1 MRART
6 PPHWSFFGS
15 PGTRSPHITQSC
27 PRPGRSSPIHPSTTL
42 RPWASG
48 HPPLRPHE
56 AHRPGIGNN
65 FTSSDSDNI
74 LSGLGDL
81 GLARWRQRGLES
93 EQLRA
98 PALTRLPLQATSPSS
113 AQVTYLLVLIHYLS
127 SVLLYLLYYS
137 DYSYKT
143 QDQPAPSHLRDPAPF
158 TMRVRFLPPIQA
170 QGTPEPSLVTRAGN
184 RKIETGRCVPSLALI
199 W

>member
-1 MRART
+1 MVRVRT
-6 PPHWSFFGS
+6 PPHWNCTGT
-15 PGTRSPHITQSC
+15 PGTGPTHTTQCC
-27 PRPGRSSPIHPSTTL
+27 PRPGRSSPLHPSTTL

-65 FTSSDSDNI
+65 FTSSDSDSI

-127 SVLLYLLYYS
+127 SVLLYLLYLFPQ
-137 DYSYKT
+137 SYLFLS
-143 QDQPAPSHLRDPAPF
+143 SHS
-158 TMRVRFLPPIQA
+158 M
-170 QGTPEPSLVTRAGN
+170 
-184 RKIETGRCVPSLALI
+184 
-199 W
+199 